1 MTNVATFSH
10 QDLLAVFGEA
20 SMASLVSGIAVRGIS
35 TDSRTLV
42 AGNAFVAVRGERFD
56 GHEHVQGALQ
66 KGAVCCI
73 VDHAFFV
80 TASPDLQTSLIPVA
94 NTIHALGSIAH
105 YHRRRFRIP
114 IVAIAGSAGKTST
127 KELTAAIV
135 SAKYL
140 TLKTEANY
148 NNQIGTPLTLLQ
160 LSSEHEV
167 AIIEIGTNEPGEI
180 ELLCAMLQPTHGLIT
195 NIGKEHLEKL
205 VDLDG
210 VEREECTLFEY
221 LADHDGLAFVN
232 VDDERLKPYGYHRGL
247 RRVVTFGIEH
257 HADMRVHVTF
267 DSELH
272 PVVHVVNNAF
282 TFRATM
288 RLHGLAAARNAAC
301 AVAVAWAL
309 NIPAD
314 VVLRVLSS
322 YEADTSHGYAR
333 MVVQHC
339 GGLSILNDC
348 YNANPDSMIVAIE
361 TLHQFPA
368 KRRIAVLGDMLELGT
383 NAHFEHMA
391 ILEEAS
397 AKSDAVITMG
407 EHFRDA
413 VEEMELSNVQWCE
426 TYVGCAEVVHDMSGT
441 DAAVLV
447 KGSRGLAM
455 ERVIH
460 LLTLDC

>member
-1 MTNVATFSH
+1 MTSVATFSH
-10 QDLLAVFGEA
+10 QDLQTVFGVA
-20 SMASLVSGIAVRGIS
+20 STDHLDSGIAVRGIS
-35 TDSRTLV
+35 TDSRTI
-42 AGNAFVAVRGERFD
+42 APGNAFVALRGEHFD
-56 GHEHVQGALQ
+56 GHTHVQGALQ
-66 KGAVCCI
+66 QGALCC
-73 VDHAFFV
+73 FV
-80 TASPDLQTSLIPVA
+80 EQSFYDRASPALQSVLLPVA
-94 NTIHALGSIAH
+94 NTVHALGSIAH
-105 YHRRRFRIP
+105 YHRKRFRIP
-114 IVAIAGSAGKTST
+114 VVAIAGSAGKTST

-135 SAKYL
+135 SAKYK

-160 LSSEHEV
+160 LTSEHEA

-180 ELLCAMLQPTHGLIT
+180 ELLCAMVQPTHGLIT

-210 VEREECTLFEY
+210 VEREECTLFAY
-221 LADHDGLAFVN
+221 LVDHDGLAFVN

-247 RRVVTFGIEH
+247 RRVVTFGIENH
-257 HADMRVHVTF
+257 GDLRVHVTF
-267 DSELH
+267 DRELH

-282 TFRATM
+282 TFRAVM

-301 AVAVAWAL
+301 AVAVAWSL

-314 VVLRVLSS
+314 VVQRVLSS

-339 GGLSILNDC
+339 GGISILNDC
-348 YNANPDSMIVAIE
+348 YNANPDSMKVAIE
-361 TLHQFPA
+361 TMRQYPA
-368 KRRIAVLGDMLELGT
+368 TRRIAVLGDMLELGT

-407 EHFRDA
+407 TYFREA

-426 TYVGCAEVVHDMSGT
+426 TYVGCAEVIRDMSGT

>member
-1 MTNVATFSH
+1 MTSSATFSH
-10 QDLLAVFGEA
+10 QDLVAVFGEA
-20 SMASLVSGIAVRGIS
+20 AAHLGSDVMVRGIS
-35 TDSRTLV
+35 TDSRTLT
-42 AGNAFVAVRGERFD
+42 AGNAFIAIRGERFD
-56 GHEHVQGALQ
+56 GHTHVQGALQ

-73 VDHAFFV
+73 VERACFDR
-80 TASPDLQTSLIPVA
+80 ASPALQSVLIPVE
-94 NTIHALGSIAH
+94 NTIRALGSLAH
-105 YHRRRFRIP
+105 HHRKRFHIP
-114 IVAIAGSAGKTST
+114 VVAIAGSAGKTST

-135 SAKYL
+135 GAKYK
-140 TLKTEANY
+140 TLKTEANF

-160 LSSEHEV
+160 LSAEHEAAV
-167 AIIEIGTNEPGEI
+167 VEIGTNEPGEI
-180 ELLCAMLQPTHGLIT
+180 ELLCSMVHPTHGLIT

-205 VDLDG
+205 VDIDG

-232 VDDERLKPYGYHRGL
+232 VDDDRLKPYGYHRGL
-247 RRVVTFGIEH
+247 RRVVTFGIDR
-257 HADMRVHVTF
+257 HADMRVHITF
-267 DSELH
+267 DTELR

-301 AVAVAWAL
+301 GVAVAWAL

-314 VVLRVLSS
+314 QVQRVLST
-322 YEADTSHGYAR
+322 YEADATHGYAR

-339 GGLSILNDC
+339 GGIAILNDC
-348 YNANPDSMIVAIE
+348 YNANPESMVLALE
-361 TLHQFPA
+361 TMRQYPA
-368 KRRIAVLGDMLELGT
+368 QRRIAVLGDMLELGT

-426 TYVGCAEVVHDMSGT
+426 TYVGCAEIIRDLSGT
-441 DAAVLV
+441 NAAVLV

-460 LLTLDC
+460 LLSLDC